1 MKIKNIYRL
10 GALMMFG
17 TALSACTFLD
27 TDPQIIPGEG
37 YYTSE
42 KKLQYGLAGVYG
54 SLNSEALYGHYY
66 SLQISNADDLCY
78 YANYNSTD
86 TRPDRYNHTA
96 GTAVIYD
103 TWLQL
108 YKGIKNANEY
118 IKGQTLRDTLNF
130 STTHCLGPKE
140 ACSVMLQL
148 TSGVAYI
155 HEHGIIHRDI
165 KPDNLFYLP
174 DGSVKISDFGISTL
188 IGEKTKGDGV
198 SGTIYYTAPEII
210 LGKECGVYSD
220 IYSMGIVFYE
230 LLTGSVPFDASTPEE
245 VALMHVKRHLQEPS
259 RLNPLVGKPLDLIV
273 IKATRKRPEER
284 YHSAM
289 EMHDAIAEALKNG
302 NSYKE
307 KRGLLSRLFGFK

>member
-1 MKIKNIYRL
+1 MIRVGDRIDGRYRVVSRIARGGMADVYEAVDVFTHRPVSLKVMREDMMDSPSNVARFSRECVAAASLDNPNIV
-10 GALMMFG
+10 
-17 TALSACTFLD
+17 
-27 TDPQIIPGEG
+27 
-37 YYTSE
+37 
-42 KKLQYGLAGVYG
+42 KVYG
-54 SLNSEALYGHYY
+54 QG
-66 SLQISNADDLCY
+66 I
-78 YANYNSTD
+78 TD
-86 TRPDRYNHTA
+86 GRPYM
-96 GTAVIYD
+96 
-103 TWLQL
+103 
-108 YKGIKNANEY
+108 ANEY

-130 STTHCLGPKE
+130 STTHCLSPKE

-174 DGSVKISDFGISTL
+174 DGSIKISDFGISTL

-289 EMHDAIAEALKNG
+289 ELHDAIAEALKNG